1 MKYVICVIQ
10 SLIGPFDSLDHDY
23 ASKLL
28 DITLPTVVEICR
40 GPCAYI
46 RSPRL
51 GAASDWE
58 PFQAEFSSVGKSL
71 LKTAVMMI
79 GEFDYSSIFFDESQA
94 VPFPE
99 VTYTLFVAFLILM
112 SIIIMNLLVS
122 RATVAAWG
130 VLRPR

>member
-1 MKYVICVIQ
+1 M
-10 SLIGPFDSLDHDY
+10 
-23 ASKLL
+23 
-28 DITLPTVVEICR
+28 
-40 GPCAYI
+40 
-46 RSPRL
+46 
-51 GAASDWE
+51 
-58 PFQAEFSSVGKSL
+58 GKSL

-130 VLRPR
+130 GLRPR